1 MVRGGLGEVLDD
13 LGTILQRTWS
23 GLGEI
28 LGRLGRNLAVL
39 GRSGGG
45 LGQTWVAFGMV
56 LDPRRTPRGPTMGPK
71 NEPACTKKILDQVDV
86 NANMIHLRN
95 CE

>member
-1 MVRGGLGEVLDD
+1 MILGALEAVLGGLGVVM
-13 LGTILQRTWS
+13 S
-23 GLGEI
+23 GRG
-28 LGRLGRNLAVL
+28 AVL